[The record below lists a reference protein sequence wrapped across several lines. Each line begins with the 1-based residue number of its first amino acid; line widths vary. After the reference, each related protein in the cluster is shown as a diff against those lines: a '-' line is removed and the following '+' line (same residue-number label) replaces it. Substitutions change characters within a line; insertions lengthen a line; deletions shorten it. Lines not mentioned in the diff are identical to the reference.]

1 MKRKTRKMRRM
12 TRSRDKKAGINP
24 NSNSTS
30 ITSPWRRVPS
40 TSHDH
45 KKRNYMKER
54 TDHHGRQSIRTI
66 SSNSSG
72 RTRLLPL
79 PPRRGGGARAARAA
93 RALRRRRRGGGARA
107 TRALRLRR
115 VGLPKAP
122 RARWAPRRPAVR
134 SVPPPAAVGARGA
147 AADARFGAPRAA
159 RGLPTRTP
167 RAVLHPADAVLYAA
181 AVSMRTR
188 SATTRR
194 GRLPVSPPRT
204 MARPLFT
211 TTCAADLTKRRT
223 RAGSETSVAERTT

>member
-40 TSHDH
+40 TSHNH

-54 TDHHGRQSIRTI
+54 TDHHGRQSISGIGT
-66 SSNSSG
+66 SNSSG

-79 PPRRGGGARAARAA
+79 PP
-93 RALRRRRRGGGARA
+93 RRGGGARA

>member
-79 PPRRGGGARAARAA
+79 PP
-93 RALRRRRRGGGARA
+93 RRGGGARA